1 MYMYDVPY
9 VFLSLTLCLLSLSD
23 MYVIASPFSQVWTPV
38 PMAMIC
44 SALFLTIAPLVYV
57 PQERGYLLLGLALV
71 LTGVPVY
78 LLLVWDKYR
87 PALISRITGKY
98 SVMIVVHV
106 YIFICL
112 YVYLTI
118 SNISGCACIP
128 TVKKHAL
135 ISEGV
140 LIFECFVQ

>member
-1 MYMYDVPY
+1 
-9 VFLSLTLCLLSLSD
+9 
-23 MYVIASPFSQVWTPV
+23 
-38 PMAMIC
+38 MAMIC

-106 YIFICL
+106 YQGWGE
-112 YVYLTI
+112 VHTKV
-118 SNISGCACIP
+118 
-128 TVKKHAL
+128 VKYKYKYMNFFSSTSTSTCMIA
-135 ISEGV
+135 V
-140 LIFECFVQ
+140 

>member
-1 MYMYDVPY
+1 
-9 VFLSLTLCLLSLSD
+9 
-23 MYVIASPFSQVWTPV
+23 
-38 PMAMIC
+38 MAMIC

-106 YIFICL
+106 YIYLLVCIPYNL
-112 YVYLTI
+112 Y
-118 SNISGCACIP
+118 NISGCACIP